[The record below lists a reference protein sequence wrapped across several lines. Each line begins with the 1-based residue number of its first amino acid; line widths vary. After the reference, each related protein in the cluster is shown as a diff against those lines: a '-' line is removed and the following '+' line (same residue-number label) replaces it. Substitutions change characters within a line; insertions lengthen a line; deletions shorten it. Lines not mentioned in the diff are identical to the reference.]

1 MKQMHAT
8 WETSPNNALIKYW
21 GKRDETLF
29 LPTNGSVSVCMDDS
43 LTTRTT
49 AVFSDQFARDELW
62 LDGTKVGE
70 KEAAELSRVLDLLRA
85 KAKVKTAAKV
95 ASENNFPTAAGFA
108 SSASGLAALTLASA
122 DALGLKL
129 STRELS
135 IIARQGGGSASRSVL
150 GGFVEWKRGV
160 QKSGVDSFAVQVAP
174 PQHWPQF
181 KCVIAIVEREKK
193 KVSSRAGMRQTVENS
208 TLFRQRLQDVPK
220 RIEDCKK
227 FIFERRGPELF
238 ELVMRDAMSMHACMM
253 DTFPPI
259 IYLNDTSKR
268 VIAAVCEHN
277 AAAGAIECGYTFDA
291 GPNAHVYC
299 LEKDAARVRKTL
311 DGVEGVRSTMVSSV
325 GRGPRKSQS
334 HLLDENGAPTKLFGK
349 MK

>member
-1 MKQMHAT
+1 MKMHAT

-21 GKRDETLF
+21 GKRDEMLF

-49 AVFSDQFARDELW
+49 VVFSDDFTTDELW

-85 KAKVKTAAKV
+85 KAKTRTRAKV

-129 STRELS
+129 KTRELS
-135 IIARQGGGSASRSVL
+135 IIARQGSGSASRSVF

-160 QKSGVDSFAVQVAP
+160 QKSGIDSFAMQVAP
-174 PQHWPQF
+174 PEHWPQF

-193 KVSSRAGMRQTVENS
+193 AVSSRAGMRQTLQTS
-208 TLFRQRLQDVPK
+208 SLFQERLRGMEAKIEECK
-220 RIEDCKK
+220 R
-227 FIFERRGPELF
+227 FILERNAPALF

-253 DTFPPI
+253 DTYPPI
-259 IYLNDTSKR
+259 IYLNDASRR
-268 VIAAVCEHN
+268 VIAAVHKHN
-277 AAAGAIECGYTFDA
+277 EAAGAIECGYTFDA

-299 LEKDAARVRKTL
+299 LEKNVASVRKML
-311 DGVEGVRSTMVSSV
+311 ESVQGVQETMVSSV
-325 GRGPRKSQS
+325 GSGPRKSAA
-334 HLLDENGAPTKLFGK
+334 HLLDEKGNPTKIFGK
-349 MK
+349 IK